1 MVDAVGNEAKV
12 LRIDTVTL
20 ASLLSSSLLIIT
32 SSLQELV
39 RLGLLSPC
47 QGWSP
52 QMVDSCHHLPG
63 HHLLPVALPGHPQ
76 HRPQEEGQ
84 DPLHQG
90 GEAVL
95 CCHEGG

>member
-20 ASLLSSSLLIIT
+20 ASLLIIT
-32 SSLQELV
+32 SSLQKLV

-84 DPLHQG
+84 DSLHQG
-90 GEAVL
+90 GEAVH

>member
-20 ASLLSSSLLIIT
+20 ASLLIIT
-32 SSLQELV
+32 SSLQKLV

-84 DPLHQG
+84 DSLHQG